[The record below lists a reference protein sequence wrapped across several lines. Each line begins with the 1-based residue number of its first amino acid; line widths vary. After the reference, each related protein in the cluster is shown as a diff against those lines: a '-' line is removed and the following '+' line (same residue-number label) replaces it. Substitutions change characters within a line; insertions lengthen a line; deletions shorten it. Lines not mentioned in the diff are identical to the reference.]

1 MKKFALMATV
11 AAAVWVIAV
20 TVIMLSVDGDYGG
33 EKDLFAVDMVFVE
46 SGTFMMGCTAEQQ
59 GDDCEHI
66 KKKVRSVTVG
76 DFYLGK
82 YEVTQGLWKSV
93 MGKNPSYFKGGDS
106 LPVEHVS
113 YSDAMAFIQKL
124 NEKTGWKYRLPTE
137 SEWEFAA
144 RGGNSGKGYRYSG
157 SNNIG
162 DVAWYDKNSGEKTH
176 PVGTKQPN
184 ELGIYD
190 MSGNVWEWTSDT
202 NNGASS
208 LTLRGGAYGRDA
220 GFCRVS
226 RRVVAGPYYN
236 ASVLGF
242 RLARDP

>member
-11 AAAVWVIAV
+11 AATVWVIAV

-33 EKDLFAVDMVFVE
+33 EKDLFAIDMVFVE
-46 SGTFMMGCTAEQQ
+46 SGTFMMGCTAEQ
-59 GDDCEHI
+59 GDDGEDI
-66 KKKVRSVTVG
+66 VKKVRSVTVG

-124 NEKTGWKYRLPTE
+124 NEKTGRKYRLPTE

-157 SNNIG
+157 SNNID

-208 LTLRGGAYGRDA
+208 LTLRGGTYERDT

-242 RLARDP
+242 RLVRDP